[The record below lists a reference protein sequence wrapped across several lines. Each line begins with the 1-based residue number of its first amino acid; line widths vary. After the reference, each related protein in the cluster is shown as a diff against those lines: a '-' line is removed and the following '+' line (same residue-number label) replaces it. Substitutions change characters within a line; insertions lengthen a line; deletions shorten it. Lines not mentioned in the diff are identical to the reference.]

1 MWTDE
6 MTKIIKEQF
15 VAVAVSG
22 HVAMA
27 RKDAEG
33 DFLRETGIKLAGAGG
48 NLECLTASG
57 TRLGAFYAAGGTE
70 HNRRDLQGILKKW
83 ESLSEAERT
92 PGAVKIDASTPVA
105 A

>member
-6 MTKIIKEQF
+6 MTTIIQEQF

-22 HVAMA
+22 HVAMN

-57 TRLGAFYAAGGTE
+57 IRLGSFYAAGGTE

-83 ESLSEAERT
+83 QSLPGEERT
-92 PGAVKIDASTPVA
+92 PGAVKIDATGPVA
-105 A
+105 